1 MNRTVETAARI
12 RKAGIIA
19 IIRGN
24 YPVSRVVQIADA
36 LLHTGVTVMEITLNS
51 KDALQAVAALQEHM
65 QGQMCIGAG
74 TVRTAE
80 HVDAAIAAGAEFLV
94 APVFDSTAATRSQ
107 SYDLLYL
114 PGVFTPTEAEQA
126 FRAGCRLL
134 KLFPADAFG
143 PGYVKALLAPLD
155 DLALVPTGGIT
166 VENVATYRRA
176 GAVAVGIGSALVRD
190 PGQSVTDI
198 HARAMALRQEW
209 EWGRRD

>member
-1 MNRTVETAARI
+1 MNRTVETAARV
-12 RKAGIIA
+12 REAGIIA

-36 LLHTGVTVMEITLNS
+36 LLDAGVTVMEITLNS
-51 KDALQAVAALQEHM
+51 KDALEAVAALRDHM
-65 QGQMCIGAG
+65 KRQMCIGVG
-74 TVRTAE
+74 TVRTVE
-80 HVDAAIAAGAEFLV
+80 HVVAATTVGAEFLV
-94 APVFDSTAATRSQ
+94 APIFDPTAATRSQ

-166 VENVATYRRA
+166 VENVAAYRRS
-176 GAVAVGIGSALVRD
+176 GAVAVGVGSALVRD
-190 PGQSVTDI
+190 QSQPVTDI
-198 HARAMALRQEW
+198 HARATALRQEW
-209 EWGRRD
+209 ERGRRD